1 MTRCSYIPPEG
12 QSIIAI
18 AQERGGTTDGDIQ
31 ALIDR
36 FRCKAEARWLATE
49 EDAEDSDVF
58 SCADHLGHLL
68 DERWWWSVRPLRI
81 PEPADITIEIVH
93 TQGVAREGF
102 GSPTILAPAATAT
115 PIVDLGTNPTR
126 EQLEAAGF
134 CTDNPSYREARAAFG
149 SPVAAYRGE
158 EVGAMVGCFAPAPNS
173 AARINATACL
183 TSAVRRAMA
192 QLMEIHGAIPAN
204 DAGYRM
210 VLVAIAGVLAVP
222 WSSVEIDPQPPGFRV
237 TWNGVGVLWPEAS
250 TAAEPP
256 PYAVGDVVEWRTGP
270 LDQHWRA
277 GRVTTVVDDRPNDG
291 VDKPFWIVR
300 VDTAGER
307 RFASAAVIGTCLRP
321 FAR

>member
-1 MTRCSYIPPEG
+1 MTRCSYISPGG
-12 QSIIAI
+12 QSVIAI

-31 ALIDR
+31 ALRDR
-36 FRCKAEARWLATE
+36 FGCKAEARWSITSEASGGPWR
-49 EDAEDSDVF
+49 DPACSDHV
-58 SCADHLGHLL
+58 GHLL
-68 DERWWWSVRPLRI
+68 HDGANDVRLI
-81 PEPADITIEIVH
+81 EPADVTIEIVN

-270 LDQHWRA
+270 LDDRWTRGH
-277 GRVTTVVDDRPNDG
+277 VTAVVDDHHPDE
-291 VDKPFWIVR
+291 VPFWIVR
-300 VDTAGER
+300 VDTADER

-321 FAR
+321 FVA